1 MRVVL
6 LLTLICSPA
15 LADVQIVTE
24 PAETI
29 SRRFEPAHLP
39 TEMPPLHEKEAAL
52 TQANFSCAVDLDYSV
67 VEHRTENGRAAV
79 SLKIAGVS
87 MTLRLQTIVW
97 LPNQAPADLVRH
109 EHGHEQIGARLLEQ
123 GKGIAEPIAK
133 ALEGRVVSGS
143 GVTPDDAEQ
152 AATRSV
158 VDAICSAYLKVIGER
173 ANRLNA
179 EYDRLTDHG
188 RSKVNVDEAVARAF
202 ANDAAPTTRE
212 ARR

>member
-1 MRVVL
+1 MRVAL
-6 LLTLICSPA
+6 LLMLLGSPA

-24 PAETI
+24 PAQTI
-29 SRRFEPAHLP
+29 SRRFDPAHLP
-39 TEMPPLHEKEAAL
+39 TEMPPLHEKGAAL
-52 TQANFSCAVDLDYSV
+52 TRANFSCAVDLDYSV
-67 VEHRTENGRAAV
+67 VEHRTESGRAAV

-87 MTLRLQTIVW
+87 MTLRLQTTLW
-97 LPNQAPADLVRH
+97 LPNQAPEDLVRH

-133 ALEGRVVSGS
+133 ALEGRIVSGS

-152 AATRSV
+152 AATKSV
-158 VDAICSAYLKVIGER
+158 VNAICSTYLNAMSER

-179 EYDRLTDHG
+179 EFDRLTDHG
-188 RSKVNVDEAVARAF
+188 RLKLNVDEAVARAF
-202 ANDAAPTTRE
+202 ANDAAPATRE